1 MKIVSMVA
9 IVEMMDTFNLEE
21 LEKLP
26 GIEPCLKW
34 VHMRFTSNNYHIA
47 IYKSGKIRVSGVKSD
62 VELERVVTDLLIFL
76 ESFGIKNKIKHINV
90 SNYVLV
96 DQLHF
101 NVNLEIL
108 AKNLLEFNI
117 TYEPEQFP
125 GLIFKDDT
133 NITFL
138 LFNSGKMNITG
149 VRSLVNLKENVCSF
163 KELIYEKSFED

>member
-1 MKIVSMVA
+1 MVA
-9 IVEMMDTFNLEE
+9 IIEMSNAFDLEE

-34 VHMRFTSNNYHIA
+34 VHMRFTSNNNHIA
-47 IYKSGKIRVSGVKSD
+47 FYKSGKIRVSGVKSD
-62 VELERVVTDLLIFL
+62 DELERVANDLLIFL
-76 ESFGIKNKIKHINV
+76 DSFGIKNQIKNINV

-101 NVNLEIL
+101 NVNLEYL
-108 AKNLLEFNI
+108 ANNLLEFNI

-125 GLIFKDDT
+125 GLIFKDEN
-133 NITFL
+133 NITFM

-149 VRSLVNLKENVCSF
+149 VKSLVNLEEKVFSF
-163 KELIYEKSFED
+163 KKLIYEKSFED